1 MTKISVAMAS
11 YNGEKYIHE
20 QLVSILSQLSDNDE
34 VIISDDGSTDN
45 TIQIIK
51 KLNDTRIKL
60 IEGPKNGVKKN
71 FENAISNCTGDIIFL
86 ADQDDIWLSH
96 KVKTI
101 IKIFDNNPT
110 INLIIHDAE
119 IIDNNKKTIEKSFF
133 NFRKVKNGLFNNL
146 IKNSFIGC
154 CMSFRAS
161 EKKYILPI
169 PNDMP
174 MHDQWIGM
182 KILFKKRNSVVF
194 HKEILLKY
202 RRHNNN
208 VSSFK
213 KNTIIKMLKNRLII
227 IKDLLFY

>member
-1 MTKISVAMAS
+1 MTKVSVAMAT
-11 YNGEKYIHE
+11 YNGEKYIYE
-20 QLVSILSQLSDNDE
+20 QLESILSQLNNNDE
-34 VIISDDGSTDN
+34 VIISDDGSNDN
-45 TIQIIK
+45 TLQIIK
-51 KLNDTRIKL
+51 NINDNRIKL
-60 IEGPKNGVKKN
+60 INGPKNGVKKN
-71 FENAISNCTGDIIFL
+71 FENAIYNCTGDIIFL
-86 ADQDDIWLSH
+86 CDQDDIWLSN
-96 KVKTI
+96 KVSTI
-101 IKIFDNNPT
+101 KEIFNNNPS
-110 INLIIHDAE
+110 INLIVHDAE
-119 IIDNNKKTIEKSFF
+119 VIDNNKKVIEKSFF
-133 NFRKVKNGLFNNL
+133 DFRKVKNGLINNL

-154 CMSFRAS
+154 CMIFRAS

-182 KILFKKRNSVVF
+182 KILSKKRNSVIF